1 LIYLN
6 PECKNKQGE
15 VCQVNL
21 LDIDMPLVHICQKKY
36 ENSFDEAPLARV
48 VSDTS
53 HGSSQGIC
61 EKKGFEK

>member
-1 LIYLN
+1 MPSKLVGYRHALGSYLS
-6 PECKNKQGE
+6 
-15 VCQVNL
+15 
-21 LDIDMPLVHICQKKY
+21 KKY